1 MSKAGHFSD
10 GSGGAANATYAR
22 RVSRRRQRALVSIG
36 TAACLVF
43 AAVAP
48 ALLAP
53 QREPPGYALSNSVVF
68 YLEQCLATFLIS
80 YVVLAIVVRSVIGG
94 ELPSAISKEGL
105 TWSDDVSAATREALE
120 TLQTQF
126 EILERDVRQLAKQMV
141 VCHESYTESDV

>member
-1 MSKAGHFSD
+1 
-10 GSGGAANATYAR
+10 
-22 RVSRRRQRALVSIG
+22 
-36 TAACLVF
+36 
-43 AAVAP
+43 VAS

-53 QREPPGYALSNSVVF
+53 QREPPGYALSSSVVF
-68 YLEQCLATFLIS
+68 YLEQWLATFLIS

-126 EILERDVRQLAKQMV
+126 EILERDVKQLAKQMV

>member
-1 MSKAGHFSD
+1 MSQRHH
-10 GSGGAANATYAR
+10 
-22 RVSRRRQRALVSIG
+22 RVLVSVG
-36 TAACLVF
+36 TTICLVF

-48 ALLAP
+48 ALLEP
-53 QREPPGYALSNSVVF
+53 QREPPGYALSSSVVF
-68 YLEQCLATFLIS
+68 YLERSLATFLIS

-141 VCHESYTESDV
+141 VCHESYTESDG